1 VGSLRLPR
9 IGGQLLALDTMV
21 FVYHLQAHPRYAG
34 ATTTIL
40 DALEKNT
47 ATAVASVISL
57 LEVLVHPYRKGHA
70 ELARRYRSLLAG
82 LPGLRFVPLDE
93 EIADLAARLRAEQGL
108 GAADAAVVA
117 TAVQAGATLF
127 VTNDRRLKRRRLPV
141 RLLLL
146 DDIA

>member
-1 VGSLRLPR
+1 MGAVRLPR
-9 IGGQLLALDTMV
+9 IAGQVLALDTMV
-21 FVYHLQAHPRYAG
+21 FVYHLQAHPRHAT
-34 ATTTIL
+34 ATTAIL
-40 DALEKNT
+40 DALEKNA

-57 LEVLVHPYRKGHA
+57 LEILVHPYRKGHA
-70 ELARRYRSLLAG
+70 DLARRYRSLLGG

-108 GAADAAVVA
+108 GVADAVVVA
-117 TAVQAGATLF
+117 TAARSGATLF

-146 DDIA
+146 DDVA